1 MLECPTCYVQWKPP
15 SRAYKLYHML
25 QNHQCL
31 FLNVVVALIKL
42 LDYLSLVQTD
52 NPNWNLMFH
61 HLHRQENGSKNLRQI
76 ILFFFY
82 FHLDSILLQSI
93 FLGDFL
99 PVQVGLFHSMCSK
112 DIKLFPCHWL
122 EETFCM
128 RILDSSLAPLFLLLQ
143 FLNNFRPPLVAAFFF
158 IFFFVAFIIIT
169 FCLISSSCWFY
180 LWKWLIKLFQS
191 RYNWTIRIY
200 YSSFLAVALYR
211 CLLDT
216 IVFLKT

>member
-1 MLECPTCYVQWKPP
+1 MLERPTCYVQWKPP

-61 HLHRQENGSKNLRQI
+61 HLHWQENGSKNLRQI
-76 ILFFFY
+76 ILFFIY

-99 PVQVGLFHSMCSK
+99 PVQVGLFHSMYSK
-112 DIKLFPCHWL
+112 DIKIVSLSL
-122 EETFCM
+122 TGGN
-128 RILDSSLAPLFLLLQ
+128 ILYEDLGFLSCSSVSSSSISEQLSSS
-143 FLNNFRPPLVAAFFF
+143 
-158 IFFFVAFIIIT
+158 
-169 FCLISSSCWFY
+169 SSSC
-180 LWKWLIKLFQS
+180 
-191 RYNWTIRIY
+191 
-200 YSSFLAVALYR
+200 FLLH
-211 CLLDT
+211 LLLRRFHHRN
-216 IVFLKT
+216 FLPY

>member
-1 MLECPTCYVQWKPP
+1 MLERPTCYFQWKPP

-82 FHLDSILLQSI
+82 FQRYKIVSLSLTGGNILYEDLGFLSCSSVSSSSISEQL
-93 FLGDFL
+93 
-99 PVQVGLFHSMCSK
+99 
-112 DIKLFPCHWL
+112 
-122 EETFCM
+122 
-128 RILDSSLAPLFLLLQ
+128 SSS
-143 FLNNFRPPLVAAFFF
+143 
-158 IFFFVAFIIIT
+158 
-169 FCLISSSCWFY
+169 SSSC
-180 LWKWLIKLFQS
+180 
-191 RYNWTIRIY
+191 
-200 YSSFLAVALYR
+200 FLLH
-211 CLLDT
+211 LLLRHFHHRN
-216 IVFLKT
+216 FLPY